1 MIVKRG
7 GVGEVIPAWAVGAY
21 TYTPPPGGGVQ
32 MGTAAHAA
40 LLAAD
45 KVRYSFSSGGDRA
58 AVARRPVAPVRAAIA
73 RRYPVQASAVNYRRR
88 PGMGDVNDDSE
99 KALQAAGFKN
109 VDCKFVPYQ
118 GPFGGGTNVC
128 DVDGDNAGYAYGA
141 ELVGRPGGVDILK
154 TEIAN
159 ASRYMAE
166 RAAEQTRI
174 QAAIAAA
181 PRVPLPTPAAPPP
194 SPFTPPA
201 ASGHSP
207 AAVTTPA
214 PVMPIIRAVEPP
226 ALPPAGLPSTPSTP
240 TAPGSMAAPSWLTD
254 SMFGGV
260 PNWLLGVGV
269 LGVAFAVGGGRR

>member
-1 MIVKRG
+1 MIVRRG

-21 TYTPPPGGGVQ
+21 SYTPPPGGGVQ

-40 LLAAD
+40 LLAGD
-45 KVRYSFSSGGDRA
+45 RVRYSFSSGGDRA
-58 AVARRPVAPVRAAIA
+58 AVAARPVAPVRAAIA

-88 PGMGDVNDDSE
+88 PGMGGVNEDSE
-99 KALQAAGFKN
+99 KVLQAAGFKN
-109 VDCKFVPYQ
+109 VDCKFVAYQ

-141 ELVGRPGGVDILK
+141 ELVGAPGGAAILK

-166 RAAEQTRI
+166 RAAEQARI
-174 QAAIAAA
+174 QAERAAA
-181 PRVPLPTPAAPPP
+181 PVIPAAPPP

-207 AAVTTPA
+207 AALPVA
-214 PVMPIIRAVEPP
+214 PVPPIIRAVDPP
-226 ALPPAGLPSTPSTP
+226 AAPPAAAPVVPSTP
-240 TAPGSMAAPSWLTD
+240 TAPGSIAAPSWLTD

-269 LGVAFAVGGGRR
+269 LGVALAVGGGGGRR